1 MRNLLLSRKTNIG
14 HMYADENNLNNP
26 CKYIILT
33 GHALRGALWVYSR
46 VSRNSDPA
54 GACIIGNAV
63 NMIRM
68 S

>member
-1 MRNLLLSRKTNIG
+1 
-14 HMYADENNLNNP
+14 MYADENNLNNP